1 MKTKRKKLAQ
11 LDEVIV
17 RLGLTKK
24 EVVEHLMLSLESDNQ
39 FTKET
44 VLSDDKQEIY
54 LNIKEYLEES
64 LSYQEGLLTP
74 KSCVKEVDSLELVEL
89 VMHLEVMYS
98 IDIKEEI
105 IEKWKTV
112 EDVVETVY
120 LLINEN
126 KKQLRA

>member
-1 MKTKRKKLAQ
+1 MKQT
-11 LDEVIV
+11 
-17 RLGLTKK
+17 
-24 EVVEHLMLSLESDNQ
+24 
-39 FTKET
+39 
-44 VLSDDKQEIY
+44 Y
-54 LNIKEYLEES
+54 KEYLEES

-120 LLINEN
+120 LLVNEN

>member
-1 MKTKRKKLAQ
+1 MDTKKKKLAQ

-74 KSCVKEVDSLELVEL
+74 KSCVKEVDSLEFVEL

-120 LLINEN
+120 LLVNEN

>member
-1 MKTKRKKLAQ
+1 MDTKKKKLAQ

-54 LNIKEYLEES
+54 LNIKEYLEENI
-64 LSYQEGLLTP
+64 SYQGGLLTL
-74 KSCVKEVDSLELVEL
+74 KSCVKEVDSLGLVEL
-89 VMHLEVMYS
+89 VMHLEVTYS

-105 IEKWKTV
+105 IEKWNTV

-120 LLINEN
+120 LLVNEN

>member
-1 MKTKRKKLAQ
+1 MDTKKKKLAQ

-24 EVVEHLMLSLESDNQ
+24 EVVEHLMLSLESDKQ

-89 VMHLEVMYS
+89 VMHLEVVYS

-120 LLINEN
+120 LLVNEN